1 MKPNPEYTVTFE
13 NLNGG
18 INLAELDYRL
28 PPNESPEMENLLWK
42 NGALNARPGQNY
54 VSDTLLGTPYACH
67 GRKFHGKVISHCG
80 SALYADDVQFYS
92 GVPENAGT
100 FFEYLGNL
108 YYKNKGAYLKISAGE
123 VNPSVSCADSSPYQ
137 REPHRA
143 FLESGKAAITAEGFR
158 QGPLS

>member
-1 MKPNPEYTVTFE
+1 MKSNPEYTVTFE

-54 VSDTLLGTPYACH
+54 VSETLLGTPYACH

-80 SALYADDVQFYS
+80 TKLYADDVQFYS

-108 YYKNKGAYLKISAGE
+108 YSKNKGAYLKISAEEPESRRAE
-123 VNPSVSCADSSPYQ
+123 VGLKSRWP
-137 REPHRA
+137 
-143 FLESGKAAITAEGFR
+143 AAR
-158 QGPLS
+158 